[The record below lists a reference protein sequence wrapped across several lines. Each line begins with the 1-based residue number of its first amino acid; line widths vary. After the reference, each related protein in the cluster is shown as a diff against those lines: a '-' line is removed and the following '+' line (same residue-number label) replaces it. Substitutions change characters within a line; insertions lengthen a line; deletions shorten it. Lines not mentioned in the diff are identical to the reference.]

1 MSASSSAQMGAPRKG
16 AVPVDGMSI
25 RPRPRVTVESPKTSR
40 WFYIQMN
47 LMSPYRYR
55 GSN

>member
-1 MSASSSAQMGAPRKG
+1 MSASSSAQMGAPRKD